1 MKTYKGKPIYKAA
14 LTENE
19 NETGMYYISLVED
32 PAVESNFLAF
42 EKAEETKPLN
52 FKVENE
58 EKRIVTGLV
67 MPADR
72 PILRQDFDGFYYILY
87 DKETIIAM
95 AERFLAMGLANN
107 VDTMHNFEVEEG
119 VYLREMYIKDS
130 ERGISPK
137 GFEDIEEGSLSAT
150 YHILNDEVWNKVKEG
165 EFKGFSLAGIFAEE
179 EFKKVETEEDDIT
192 DEEYEKMVD
201 LINKVNDKLKKNI

>member
-14 LTENE
+14 LTEDQ
-19 NETGMYYISLVED
+19 NETGMYFISLVDD
-32 PAVESNFLAF
+32 PAVECDFLAF
-42 EKAEETKPLN
+42 EKVQNLT

-72 PILRQDFDGFYYILY
+72 PILRQDFNGLYYILY
-87 DKETIIAM
+87 DKDTIIAM

-107 VDTMHNFEVEEG
+107 VDTMHNFEVEDG
-119 VYLREMYIKDS
+119 VFLREMYIKDS

-137 GFEDIEEGSLSAT
+137 GFEDVEEGSLFAT
-150 YHILNDEVWNKVKEG
+150 YHILNDEVWAKVKEG

-179 EFKKVETEEDDIT
+179 EFNEVEDDMT
-192 DEEYEKMVD
+192 DEEFNEIMD
-201 LINKVNDKLKKNI
+201 LINTIKQALNK

>member
-14 LTENE
+14 LTEDQ
-19 NETGMYYISLVED
+19 NETGMYFISLVDD
-32 PAVESNFLAF
+32 PAVECDFLAF
-42 EKAEETKPLN
+42 ENVQNLT

-72 PILRQDFDGFYYILY
+72 PILRQDYNGLYYILY
-87 DKETIIAM
+87 DKDTIIAM

-107 VDTMHNFEVEEG
+107 VDTMHNFEVEDG
-119 VYLREMYIKDS
+119 VFLREMYIKDS

-137 GFEDIEEGSLSAT
+137 GFEDVEEGSLFAT
-150 YHILNDEVWNKVKEG
+150 YHILNDEVWAKVKEG

-179 EFKKVETEEDDIT
+179 EFNEVEDDMTEEEFNEI
-192 DEEYEKMVD
+192 MD
-201 LINKVNDKLKKNI
+201 LINTIKQALNK

>member
-1 MKTYKGKPIYKAA
+1 MLYKGKPIYKAA
-14 LTENE
+14 LTEDQ
-19 NETGMYYISLVED
+19 NETGMYFISLVDD
-32 PAVESNFLAF
+32 PAVECDFLAF
-42 EKAEETKPLN
+42 EKVQNLT

-72 PILRQDFDGFYYILY
+72 PILRQDFNGLYYILY
-87 DKETIIAM
+87 DKDTIIAM

-107 VDTMHNFEVEEG
+107 VDTMHNFEVEDG
-119 VYLREMYIKDS
+119 VFLREMYIKDS

-137 GFEDIEEGSLSAT
+137 GFEDVEEGSLFAT
-150 YHILNDEVWNKVKEG
+150 YHILNDEVWAKVKEG

-179 EFKKVETEEDDIT
+179 EFNEVEDDMTEEEFNEI
-192 DEEYEKMVD
+192 MG
-201 LINKVNDKLKKNI
+201 LINTIKQALNK

>member
-14 LTENE
+14 LTENQ
-19 NETGMYYISLVED
+19 NETGMYFISLVDD
-32 PAVESNFLAF
+32 PAVECDFLAF
-42 EKAEETKPLN
+42 EKTQNLN

-67 MPADR
+67 MAADR

-95 AERFLAMGLANN
+95 AERFLAMGIANN
-107 VDTMHNFEVEEG
+107 VDTNHNFEVEDG
-119 VYLREMYIKDS
+119 VFLREMYIKDS

-137 GFEDIEEGSLSAT
+137 GFEDVEEGSLFAT
-150 YHILNDEVWNKVKEG
+150 YHILNDDVWEKVKSG
-165 EFKGFSLAGIFAEE
+165 EFKGFSLAGIFAEQ
-179 EFKKVETEEDDIT
+179 EFVNIADDVFDNDIT
-192 DEEYEKMVD
+192 DEEFNEIMD
-201 LINKVNDKLKKNI
+201 LISKVQKAMKKEA